1 MANNYPS
8 NDMQNKLNEIAASR
22 ARNLEKEVKRDTGK
36 EYSCSPYVSFT
47 SRTEAKVRITTV
59 ETGTSCSALYEIT
72 NDGRWY
78 CRHDWND

>member
-1 MANNYPS
+1 MTNNSPS
-8 NDMQNKLNEIAASR
+8 IDMQNKLKEIAASR
-22 ARNLEKEVKRDTGK
+22 ARNLEKEVKSETGK
-36 EYSCSPYVSFT
+36 EYSCSPRVSFT
-47 SRTEAKVRITTV
+47 SRTEAKMTITTE